1 MKKYEIDQQIND
13 RVKVMYKKV
22 QGLLIFLASLFLLVS
37 CDLLEIIEEEMMID
51 NDVNEESSIM
61 SISELENTTY
71 FRDGALEH
79 ILEGELNGR
88 GQAVGFHYD
97 GLPTKKGEVIAGT
110 ETEPNEYG
118 VYEAKVEV
126 SGVEKASNSGKSS
139 FFPDEW
145 SAQQVVDA
153 INEAYEDRNFMTGNT
168 YEGFT
173 SEGVLI
179 SMYLDQ
185 NDKIISAFPIY

>member
-1 MKKYEIDQQIND
+1 MF
-13 RVKVMYKKV
+13 KKV
-22 QGLLIFLASLFLLVS
+22 QGLLILLASLFLLVS
-37 CDLLEIIEEEMMID
+37 CDLLEIIEEEIMID
-51 NDVNEESSIM
+51 NDFNEESSIM
-61 SISELENTTY
+61 SISELENTAY
-71 FRDGALEH
+71 FRNGALEH

-97 GLPTKKGEVIAGT
+97 RLPTKKGEIISET
-110 ETEPNEYG
+110 ETIPNEHG

-126 SGVEKASNSGKSS
+126 EGVEKTSNSGKSS

-153 INEAYEDRNFMTGNT
+153 INEAYDDRNFITGNT

-173 SEGVLI
+173 SEGVLV

-185 NDKIISAFPIY
+185 NDQIISAFPNY

>member
-1 MKKYEIDQQIND
+1 MVKKIRGIAI
-13 RVKVMYKKV
+13 
-22 QGLLIFLASLFLLVS
+22 LLISLFFLVS
-37 CDLLEIIEEEMMID
+37 CDLIKLPNEGVVLENYID
-51 NDVNEESSIM
+51 EDVSTM
-61 SISELENTTY
+61 AISDLENTEH
-71 FRDGALEH
+71 FRNGALEH

>member
-1 MKKYEIDQQIND
+1 MLKKM
-13 RVKVMYKKV
+13 R
-22 QGLLIFLASLFLLVS
+22 GFLIVFISLSLLVS
-37 CDLLEIIEEEMMID
+37 CDLLEIIDDSGNNASEL
-51 NDVNEESSIM
+51 NEELLIT
-61 SISELENTTY
+61 SISELENTDS

-110 ETEPNEYG
+110 ETKPNKYG
-118 VYEAKVEV
+118 VYEAKVEI
-126 SGVEKASNSGKSS
+126 SGVVKTSNSGKSS
-139 FFPDEW
+139 FFPEKWD
-145 SAQQVVDA
+145 AQQVVDG
-153 INEAYEDRNFMTGNT
+153 INEAYDDRTFITGNT

-173 SEGVLI
+173 SEGILI

-185 NDKIISAFPIY
+185 NDQIISAFPIY